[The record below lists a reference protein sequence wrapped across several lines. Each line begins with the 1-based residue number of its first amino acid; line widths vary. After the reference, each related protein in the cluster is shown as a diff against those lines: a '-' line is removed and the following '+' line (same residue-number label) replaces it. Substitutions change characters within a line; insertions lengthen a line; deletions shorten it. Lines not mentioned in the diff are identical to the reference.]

1 MKAESSGSSTT
12 GSSGSSSEFPEIHVE
27 GSYACMLWLL
37 GNATPAPLNAPDPLR
52 AFPVVRLWA
61 ILQWSMRSRVV
72 RIGGGSLWP

>member
-1 MKAESSGSSTT
+1 MKAESSGSSAT

-37 GNATPAPLNAPDPLR
+37 GGVTPTPLSAPPPQR

-61 ILQWSMRSRVV
+61 IMQWSIRNRVV